1 MNINAPLETSP
12 ASRTGNASETPAK
25 AMPAYEQIKR
35 YVVKRIAEGDWKPGG
50 LIPSETELV
59 KEFGVARMTVS
70 RALRELTAERVLT
83 RVQGSGTFVA
93 PQRYESTVLE
103 IRNIADEIAARG
115 HRHRA
120 QVLALEPSDD
130 AQALDALGL
139 SAGPAF
145 HSRIVHSEEGEPIQ
159 YEDRY
164 VNPKVF
170 PEYLQ
175 QDFTLETPN
184 HYMVRLAPIQ
194 RAEFRIY
201 AQKPDAHV
209 RRLSGD
215 GDRRAVPAVVA
226 PHVGWRVGGDVGAT
240 VASGVT
246 LSSGGQRLIRE
257 PLRRF
262 CSTLSLRNGWPEP
275 AAQSIARTRMHEA
288 GKRYRH
294 AARPRAPHQRQAR
307 LLYADFQ

>member
-1 MNINAPLETSP
+1 MTLNNAPSDTTQIRP
-12 ASRTGNASETPAK
+12 GNASEAPVK
-25 AMPAYEQIKR
+25 ATPAYEQIKR
-35 YVVKRIAEGDWKPGG
+35 YVVKRISEGDWKPGG

-115 HRHRA
+115 HRHMA
-120 QVLALEPSDD
+120 HVLALEPSDD

-170 PEYLQ
+170 PEYLR

-209 RRLSGD
+209 RRHLLMEIGEPCLLLW
-215 GDRRAVPAVVA
+215 RRTWVGEAVATSVQLWHPA
-226 PHVGWRVGGDVGAT
+226 
-240 VASGVT
+240 S
-246 LSSGGQRLIRE
+246 
-257 PLRRF
+257 RF
-262 CSTLSLRNGWPEP
+262 HL
-275 AAQSIARTRMHEA
+275 A
-288 GKRYRH
+288 GNV
-294 AARPRAPHQRQAR
+294 
-307 LLYADFQ
+307 

>member
-1 MNINAPLETSP
+1 MNTSLGTNMNTDAMTDSKP
-12 ASRTGNASETPAK
+12 AVRSDATHGATPAPTPAAK
-25 AMPAYEQIKR
+25 TFVRPMPAYEQIKR
-35 YVVKRIAEGDWKPGG
+35 YVVERITEGVWKPGG

-115 HRHRA
+115 HLHTA
-120 QVLALEPSDD
+120 HVLTLEPSDD
-130 AQALDALGL
+130 PLALDALGL
-139 SAGPAF
+139 AAGPAF

-164 VNPKVF
+164 VNPRVF
-170 PEYLQ
+170 PAYLD
-175 QDFTLETPN
+175 QDFTVETPN

-209 RRLSGD
+209 RRHLMMEIGEPCLMLW
-215 GDRRAVPAVVA
+215 RRTWVGEAVATSVQLWHPA
-226 PHVGWRVGGDVGAT
+226 
-240 VASGVT
+240 S
-246 LSSGGQRLIRE
+246 
-257 PLRRF
+257 RF
-262 CSTLSLRNGWPEP
+262 HL
-275 AAQSIARTRMHEA
+275 A
-288 GKRYRH
+288 GNV
-294 AARPRAPHQRQAR
+294 
-307 LLYADFQ
+307 

>member
-1 MNINAPLETSP
+1 MKTTTQARIAPAAQAEQKQHS
-12 ASRTGNASETPAK
+12 AERDRDRDRDTPVK

-35 YVVKRIAEGDWKPGG
+35 YVLQRISEGAWKPGG

-115 HRHRA
+115 HRHSAR
-120 QVLALEPSDD
+120 VLTLEPSDD
-130 AQALDALGL
+130 ADALEALGL
-139 SAGPAF
+139 ANGPAF
-145 HSRIVHSEEGEPIQ
+145 HSCIVHSEEGEPIQ
-159 YEDRY
+159 YEDRF

-175 QDFTLETPN
+175 QDFSVETPN
-184 HYMVRLAPIQ
+184 HYMVRLAPVQ

-201 AQKPDAHV
+201 AQKPEAYV
-209 RRLSGD
+209 RRHLMMDIGEPCLLLW
-215 GDRRAVPAVVA
+215 RRTWVGENVATSVRLWHPASRFHLA
-226 PHVGWRVGGDVGAT
+226 GT
-240 VASGVT
+240 V
-246 LSSGGQRLIRE
+246 
-257 PLRRF
+257 
-262 CSTLSLRNGWPEP
+262 
-275 AAQSIARTRMHEA
+275 
-288 GKRYRH
+288 
-294 AARPRAPHQRQAR
+294 
-307 LLYADFQ
+307 

>member
-1 MNINAPLETSP
+1 MNIDNTPFETTEGSPRQVAGAPAKEPVQEP
-12 ASRTGNASETPAK
+12 AQEPAK
-25 AMPAYEQIKR
+25 ATPAYQQIKR
-35 YVVKRIAEGDWKPGG
+35 YVVKRIAEGEWQPGG

-115 HRHRA
+115 HRHMAR
-120 QVLALEPSDD
+120 VLTLEPSDD
-130 AQALDALGL
+130 AQALAALGL
-139 SAGPAF
+139 SVGPAF
-145 HSRIVHSEEGEPIQ
+145 HSRIVHCEEGEPIQ

-170 PEYLQ
+170 PAYLQ
-175 QDFTLETPN
+175 QDFTVETPN

-209 RRLSGD
+209 RRHLLMEIGEPCLLLW
-215 GDRRAVPAVVA
+215 RRTWVGTAVATSVQLWHPA
-226 PHVGWRVGGDVGAT
+226 
-240 VASGVT
+240 S
-246 LSSGGQRLIRE
+246 
-257 PLRRF
+257 RF
-262 CSTLSLRNGWPEP
+262 HL
-275 AAQSIARTRMHEA
+275 A
-288 GKRYRH
+288 GNV
-294 AARPRAPHQRQAR
+294 
-307 LLYADFQ
+307 

>member
-1 MNINAPLETSP
+1 MNMNAPFETNQ
-12 ASRTGNASETPAK
+12 ARTGNAGEVPAK

-35 YVVKRIAEGDWKPGG
+35 YVLKRIAEGDWKPGG

-70 RALRELTAERVLT
+70 RALRELTTERVLT
-83 RVQGSGTFVA
+83 RVQGSGTYVA

-115 HRHRA
+115 HRHKA
-120 QVLALEPSDD
+120 HVLTLEPSDD
-130 AQALDALGL
+130 PQALSALGL
-139 SAGPAF
+139 SVGPAF
-145 HSRIVHSEEGEPIQ
+145 HSRIVHDEEGEPIQ

-170 PEYLQ
+170 PDYLQ
-175 QDFTLETPN
+175 QDFALETPN

-209 RRLSGD
+209 RRHLLMEIGEPCLLLW
-215 GDRRAVPAVVA
+215 RRTWVGEAVATSVQLWHPA
-226 PHVGWRVGGDVGAT
+226 
-240 VASGVT
+240 S
-246 LSSGGQRLIRE
+246 
-257 PLRRF
+257 RF
-262 CSTLSLRNGWPEP
+262 HL
-275 AAQSIARTRMHEA
+275 A
-288 GKRYRH
+288 GNV
-294 AARPRAPHQRQAR
+294 
-307 LLYADFQ
+307 